1 MKPTRTH
8 RLEIGFLP
16 IGSILDRYL
25 SAGFLRVFCICLA
38 VATLLYVTVDF
49 FDRIGTLLDGGAS
62 VASIARY
69 FFYKGPL
76 LISRV
81 IGFATLFS
89 TLFCLGMLTRTHEIT
104 AIRSSGITVQRIA
117 LPLLLLSVII
127 CGFSFVWNETLVP
140 VFAHKAQSIYKTEIK
155 NKQQQS
161 VLGTHDIWI
170 RGDGSFVN
178 VDHFDSRT
186 NVLENVTVF
195 LLNRDFGLRA
205 LVEIPRAEWVNQGWQ
220 AREATE
226 WMLHTDGKM
235 VRRETKEMLPLTE
248 TPEELQLLARDPEE
262 FTYFDLQ
269 KQITDMKGK
278 GIDTTAYEVD
288 LQLKL
293 ALPFISPL
301 MVLLAIPFALKRQ
314 MSGSISLSF
323 GVAMAIG
330 FGYWVLTAF
339 CVSLGHSGALLAWV
353 SAWIPT
359 GIFSLIGVYFFT
371 AEE

>member
-1 MKPTRTH
+1 MNATKTH
-8 RLEIGFLP
+8 RLEVGFLP
-16 IGSILDRYL
+16 VGGILDRYL
-25 SAGFLRVFCICLA
+25 AAGFLRVFFICLA
-38 VATLLYVTVDF
+38 VATLLYVTVEF

-62 VASIARY
+62 LASIARY
-69 FFYKGPL
+69 FLYKAPL

-81 IGFATLFS
+81 MGFATLFS
-89 TLFCLGMLTRTHEIT
+89 TLFCLGMLTRTREIT

-117 LPLLLLSVII
+117 LPLLLLAFVI

-140 VFAHKAQSIYKTEIK
+140 VFAHRAQNIYKTEIR

-161 VLGTHDIWI
+161 LLGTHDIWI

-178 VDHFDSRT
+178 VDHFDIRT
-186 NVLENVTVF
+186 HALENVTVF
-195 LLNRDFGLRA
+195 LLNRDFSLRA
-205 LVEIPRAEWVNQGWQ
+205 LVEIPKAQWMNQRWQ
-220 AREATE
+220 AQSATE
-226 WMLHTDGKM
+226 WMLLGDGKM
-235 VRRETKEMLPLTE
+235 VRRETREAVPLTE
-248 TPEELQLLARDPEE
+248 TPQELQLLARDPEE

-269 KQITDMKGK
+269 KQIADMKGK

-301 MVLLAIPFALKRQ
+301 MVLLAIPFALKHQ

-323 GVAMAIG
+323 GIAMAIG

-353 SAWIPT
+353 SAWIPN
-359 GIFSLIGVYFFT
+359 GIFSLIGLYFFT